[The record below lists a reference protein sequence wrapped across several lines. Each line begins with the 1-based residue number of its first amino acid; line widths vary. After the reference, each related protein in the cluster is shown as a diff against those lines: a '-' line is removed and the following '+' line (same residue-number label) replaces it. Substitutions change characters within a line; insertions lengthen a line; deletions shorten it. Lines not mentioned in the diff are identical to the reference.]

1 MKIAS
6 LGAVHAMAHSLGG
19 LLDLPHGQCNAML
32 LDAVVDFNYG
42 QVEQRY
48 RDIATAMGIEIDGLP
63 SGKIRKRL
71 VAEIR
76 RIRETAGLR
85 DTLSR
90 SGVHRTDVHEL
101 AETALNDPCVV
112 TNPRRP
118 SQRDIEVIYEES
130 L

>member
-1 MKIAS
+1 
-6 LGAVHAMAHSLGG
+6 
-19 LLDLPHGQCNAML
+19 
-32 LDAVVDFNYG
+32 
-42 QVEQRY
+42 
-48 RDIATAMGIEIDGLP
+48 
-63 SGKIRKRL
+63 
-71 VAEIR
+71 
-76 RIRETAGLR
+76 
-85 DTLSR
+85 LSR